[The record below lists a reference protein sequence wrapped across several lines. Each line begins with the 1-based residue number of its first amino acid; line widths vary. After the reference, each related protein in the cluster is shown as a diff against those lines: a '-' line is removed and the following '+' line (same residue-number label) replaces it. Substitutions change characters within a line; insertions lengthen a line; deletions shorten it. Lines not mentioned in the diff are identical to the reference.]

1 MKKII
6 LAITILTAASACMP
20 EPQTIDLIK
29 YMVVQTEY
37 NKDYVNDQANIFDY
51 YAKFTIRMDTMGYVS
66 TLTNQDYIT
75 EDDVADF
82 VKPVVTAIRDG
93 FVDVGY
99 TQVDK
104 DASPDFAVNV
114 IVLENFQYY
123 QSVNYG
129 GYGYPGSYYG
139 YYGYYYPVVNTYY
152 SNYVTLLVQV
162 VSTTAVNSKFPI
174 IWSAYIGDLNAT
186 TDLKAKTL
194 EAVTTAFQQSS
205 YLHKN

>member
-1 MKKII
+1 MKKIF
-6 LAITILTAASACMP
+6 LALTILTAASACMP

-37 NKDYVNDQANIFDY
+37 NQDFVNDQSNIFDLY
-51 YAKFTIRMDTMGYVS
+51 SKFTIRMDTMGYVS

-82 VKPVVTAIRDG
+82 VKPVVTAIRNE
-93 FVDVGY
+93 FVDAGY

-104 DASPDFAVNV
+104 DANPDFAVNV

-123 QSVNYG
+123 QSVSYG

-205 YLHKN
+205 YLLKN